1 MRLGEDDKK
10 MFEFA
15 RLVEGVSPRSGWEVM
30 RVYLSERLKYVR
42 MLFHEAAL
50 GDASLGDLAHIAGC
64 ENVCERI
71 FSDLENFLRK
81 PYCFEP
87 EDECPHISADADVK
101 ALVDTLF
108 GRLKEFQNVRFAGD
122 WAETLAKLT
131 EIRSKL
137 REAIGHLKGRA
148 GEYVLLTN
156 ASAEDLFR
164 REVVLNCIEPGGPF
178 LIESGRPFL
187 SEHD

>member
-71 FSDLENFLRK
+71 FSDLENFLCK
-81 PYCFEP
+81 PYCLELVD
-87 EDECPHISADADVK
+87 DELADITADADVK
-101 ALVDTLF
+101 VLIDTLF
-108 GRLKEFQNVRFAGD
+108 GRLKEFQNARFAGD

-137 REAIGHLKGRA
+137 REAIGHLKARA

-156 ASAEDLFR
+156 ASAENFFR
-164 REVVLNCIEPGGPF
+164 REVVLDR
-178 LIESGRPFL
+178 IESGRPFL
-187 SEHD
+187 FSSSSMIEGV

>member
-71 FSDLENFLRK
+71 FSDLENFLCK
-81 PYCFEP
+81 PYCFEL
-87 EDECPHISADADVK
+87 EDERPHISADADRVPK
-101 ALVDTLF
+101 RALRGGL
-108 GRLKEFQNVRFAGD
+108 GGD
-122 WAETLAKLT
+122 ARQTHGDQEQTA
-131 EIRSKL
+131 
-137 REAIGHLKGRA
+137 
-148 GEYVLLTN
+148 
-156 ASAEDLFR
+156 
-164 REVVLNCIEPGGPF
+164 
-178 LIESGRPFL
+178 
-187 SEHD
+187 

>member
-42 MLFHEAAL
+42 MLFHETAL

-71 FSDLENFLRK
+71 FSDLENFLCK
-81 PYCFEP
+81 PYCLELVD
-87 EDECPHISADADVK
+87 DELADITADADVK
-101 ALVDTLF
+101 VLIDTLF
-108 GRLKEFQNVRFAGD
+108 GCLKEFQNVRFAGD

-137 REAIGHLKGRA
+137 REAIGHLKARD

-156 ASAEDLFR
+156 ASAENFFR
-164 REVVLNCIEPGGPF
+164 REVLLDRIET
-178 LIESGRPFL
+178 GRPFL
-187 SEHD
+187 FSSSSMIEGV

>member
-1 MRLGEDDKK
+1 MGEDDKK

-71 FSDLENFLRK
+71 FSDLENFLCK
-81 PYCFEP
+81 PYCLELK
-87 EDECPHISADADVK
+87 DELADITADADVK
-101 ALVDTLF
+101 VLIDT
-108 GRLKEFQNVRFAGD
+108 EFQNVRFAGD

-137 REAIGHLKGRA
+137 REAIGHLKARV

-164 REVVLNCIEPGGPF
+164 REVVLNRIESGRPF

>member
-71 FSDLENFLRK
+71 FSDLENFLCK
-81 PYCFEP
+81 PYCLELK
-87 EDECPHISADADVK
+87 DKCPHISADADVK

-137 REAIGHLKGRA
+137 REAIGHLKARA

-156 ASAEDLFR
+156 ASAENFFR
-164 REVVLNCIEPGGPF
+164 REVVLNR
-178 LIESGRPFL
+178 IESGRPFL
-187 SEHD
+187 FSSSSMIEGV

>member
-71 FSDLENFLRK
+71 FSDLENFLCK
-81 PYCFEP
+81 PYCLEL
-87 EDECPHISADADVK
+87 EDSPIVSSSR
-101 ALVDTLF
+101 T
-108 GRLKEFQNVRFAGD
+108 
-122 WAETLAKLT
+122 
-131 EIRSKL
+131 
-137 REAIGHLKGRA
+137 
-148 GEYVLLTN
+148 
-156 ASAEDLFR
+156 
-164 REVVLNCIEPGGPF
+164 
-178 LIESGRPFL
+178 SGRTSPRTPMSRRSLTL
-187 SEHD
+187 SSGV

>member
-50 GDASLGDLAHIAGC
+50 GDASLGDLAHIAG
-64 ENVCERI
+64 
-71 FSDLENFLRK
+71 
-81 PYCFEP
+81 
-87 EDECPHISADADVK
+87 
-101 ALVDTLF
+101 
-108 GRLKEFQNVRFAGD
+108 
-122 WAETLAKLT
+122 LT

-137 REAIGHLKGRA
+137 REAIGHLKARA

-156 ASAEDLFR
+156 ASAENFFR
-164 REVVLNCIEPGGPF
+164 REVVLNR
-178 LIESGRPFL
+178 IESGRPFL

>member
-71 FSDLENFLRK
+71 FSDLENFLCK
-81 PYCFEP
+81 PYCFEL
-87 EDECPHISADADVK
+87 EDEWPHISADADVK
-101 ALVDTLF
+101 VLIDTLI
-108 GRLKEFQNVRFAGD
+108 GCLKEFQNVRGRRRQGTHRHSHRVSERVPKRALRGGLGGD
-122 WAETLAKLT
+122 ARQTHGDQEQTA
-131 EIRSKL
+131 
-137 REAIGHLKGRA
+137 
-148 GEYVLLTN
+148 
-156 ASAEDLFR
+156 
-164 REVVLNCIEPGGPF
+164 
-178 LIESGRPFL
+178 
-187 SEHD
+187 

>member
-81 PYCFEP
+81 PYCLELK
-87 EDECPHISADADVK
+87 DELADITADADVK

-137 REAIGHLKGRA
+137 REAIGHLKGRD

-156 ASAEDLFR
+156 ASAENFFR
-164 REVVLNCIEPGGPF
+164 REVL
-178 LIESGRPFL
+178 LDRIESGRPFL
-187 SEHD
+187 FSSSSMIEGV